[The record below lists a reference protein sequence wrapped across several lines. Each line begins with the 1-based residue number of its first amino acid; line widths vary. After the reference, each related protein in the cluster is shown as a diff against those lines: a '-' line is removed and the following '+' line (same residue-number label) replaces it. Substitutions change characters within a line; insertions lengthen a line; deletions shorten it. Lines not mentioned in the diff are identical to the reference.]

1 MKQSAIVLDE
11 NPVVNTGRWALGL
24 MKNKLVASVMLLI
37 QGILFIAAPQGK
49 SRGTVQIAS
58 VVVILACAVNIAL
71 HIRQKRKTALS
82 CALIL
87 LNAILLAAAIFC
99 LISPQTVEP
108 YVRIVC
114 GVITLISG
122 LINLIETLK
131 IEKKKNWRFAV
142 GLIAAI
148 VTMAL
153 GHHDDFRK
161 RSEDRND
168 AAEHRRFPDSE
179 CADQHLVHPAA
190 EKGQRVRSCCTAPQ
204 LK

>member
-1 MKQSAIVLDE
+1 MKQSSIVLDE
-11 NPVVNTGRWALGL
+11 NPVVNTGRWAIGL

-58 VVVILACAVNIAL
+58 VIVILACAVNIVL

-87 LNAILLAAAIFC
+87 LNAVLLATAIFC

-142 GLIAAI
+142 GIIAAI

-153 GHHDDFRK
+153 GTTMIFASVAKIEMMQQSIGVFLILNALINIWYILRLK
-161 RSEDRND
+161 KVSE
-168 AAEHRRFPDSE
+168 
-179 CADQHLVHPAA
+179 
-190 EKGQRVRSCCTAPQ
+190 
-204 LK
+204 